1 MGYAQLRWDMLECQG
16 DELSFKLKVDLP
28 WHGKSER
35 VLTHCTLGV
44 PLKCQASVERLV
56 ATRSQTAPDTNMG

>member
-1 MGYAQLRWDMLECQG
+1 MNFT
-16 DELSFKLKVDLP
+16 FKLKVDLP

-56 ATRSQTAPDTNMG
+56 ATRSPDRITPTWVRPTNTTPLIVW